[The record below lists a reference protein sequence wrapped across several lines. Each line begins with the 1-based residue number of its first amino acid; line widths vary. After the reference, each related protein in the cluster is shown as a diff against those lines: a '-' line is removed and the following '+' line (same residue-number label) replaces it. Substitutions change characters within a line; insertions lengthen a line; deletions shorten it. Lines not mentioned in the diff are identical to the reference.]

1 MIPRSGPWF
10 DSIQP
15 QLYNSAT
22 KFYGRPVIHTRL
34 ESGDVL
40 YVPSENAISSYAI
53 QDSLT
58 VSRMFLSNTSV
69 DSFFFLNQQVTGDG
83 DDENIEI
90 ISTDADDEFDEFFTK
105 MGKNE
110 QMVIQEAIRLKQLW
124 KEEDA
129 ARTETNIAYQF
140 M

>member
-69 DSFFFLNQQVTGDG
+69 DSFFFLNQKVR
-83 DDENIEI
+83 DDDNIDI
-90 ISTDADDEFDEFFTK
+90 ISTADDQFNEFFTK